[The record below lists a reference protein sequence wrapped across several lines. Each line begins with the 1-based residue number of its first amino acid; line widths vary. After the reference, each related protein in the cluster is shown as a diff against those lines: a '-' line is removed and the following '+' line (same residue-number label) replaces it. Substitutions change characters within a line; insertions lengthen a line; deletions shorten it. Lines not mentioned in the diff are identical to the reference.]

1 MKLRVKIFY
10 LRKKYFET
18 FIKKKG
24 RIAFN
29 GLFGNHQSRRFGSG
43 SLEHCLEWHLVQKLK
58 PQQPSWPI
66 SSFKPRFD
74 SLWKYLSQD

>member
-58 PQQPSWPI
+58 LHSNLADQLALLNLDLTSYGNI
-66 SSFKPRFD
+66 
-74 SLWKYLSQD
+74 